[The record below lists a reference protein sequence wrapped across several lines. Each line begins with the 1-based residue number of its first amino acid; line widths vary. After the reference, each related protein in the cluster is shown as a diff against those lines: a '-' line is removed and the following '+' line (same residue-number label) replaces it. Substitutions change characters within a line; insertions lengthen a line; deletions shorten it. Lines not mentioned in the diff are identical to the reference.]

1 MMYLHKVRL
10 NQFRSLQNFDTADL
24 SEGLTVFHS
33 AGSEES
39 SDWVEFLRQ
48 IFFGFDQSEVRNG
61 RTKSIAGPGGE
72 ASLYHSGV
80 EFVIRRSMAADGRES
95 LAVNDA
101 QGRSV
106 SLPGGLP
113 MPRWVTREVFRE
125 ICMSGPGELDQFDL
139 LHAVCREADTRH
151 SAETELRQ
159 ALAAID
165 QVRRDRD
172 GNGLSGGLV
181 HQISRI
187 RSQQGDIQGRIAV
200 LRKPPVDHS
209 ARISQ
214 MQQEQNSLGELLAA
228 TESRISLLES
238 AINEHERQVVT
249 TISPEVPYEASRQT
263 DLSGVSESL
272 EQWRAIRSLIRRE
285 ALAGG
290 VESSLRMQSDDTM
303 LAMRHSMARLEE
315 QVCSVA
321 GESGDPDTEPMDSLN
336 ADESVQQIRLE
347 LTALNDRL
355 AEYEEVLRRR
365 QTSRATFLMK
375 RCLHDATELV
385 GFLEEQLMQAGASGS
400 VDAGGASDNSVDR
413 SSVTGRV
420 GPAAECV
427 SEKLEQL
434 KAELQ
439 AGIDS
444 RDQIRRQVEELD
456 ASICRLKSENP
467 AVFTLEQLDQLRAAY
482 AELETQITILEEE
495 RRQLDS
501 TEDTLKELIIRLQN
515 RTVSGLFETASEY
528 LRRMSCGDCQTIA
541 EDASGVLSVRLRF
554 HTELVPIQ
562 TLDLA
567 LRQLCGLALRLTLIR
582 EQAEKSESVPLI
594 LNQCIPLSQETR
606 LAAIAKLLMEITGE
620 GHQII
625 VLTSSAAMVD
635 MPCLKTADLRAFNPS
650 AQIAAV
656 AALPVATIAS
666 VAAPAPALQI
676 HAWVEPKTAL
686 HETSALPVAENSSAE
701 SGSTATATSQ
711 AHATNWLFYLE
722 ADYGVE
728 ELAGI
733 SLGELE
739 ALRTSGI
746 LKIED
751 VLTRTVPQ
759 LEELTRQ
766 RGFLVAVERLQ
777 ALRGQAELTS
787 RVPMLRR
794 GDAALLF
801 ASGIHTADELG
812 RLRPETVYERV
823 TEFQRSDAGLRYRRA
838 GRLIDRQQALNWARF
853 GQFARSLDEVRE
865 SRSRFG
871 VRSGPATTA
880 RLRVAS
886 ESPTTGTSSGTSEP
900 TVDAAGVI
908 TKKRRRRTPGDSV
921 VQERRARRSA
931 RREQLSNQL
940 RVDAEESDVSET
952 GTIERVG
959 GMRFF
964 LGRTSDV
971 KSAPSIGPRTA
982 ELFHAAG
989 IRTIEE
995 FLSISAERLA
1005 EKLNSRRIT
1014 PALIRQWQTQAQLMC
1029 QIPELR
1035 GNDSQILVACGVSTP
1050 EALASKSPEDLL
1062 AKVLPF
1068 VDSGEGKRIVR
1079 NGRRPDL
1086 AAVTDW
1092 IQWAAN
1098 ARPFR
1103 AA

>member
-1 MMYLHKVRL
+1 MYLHNVCL
-10 NQFRSLQNFDTADL
+10 NQFRSLQNFDTAGL

-33 AGSEES
+33 ASSPES

-48 IFFGFDQSEVRNG
+48 VFFGFDTSEDVSG
-61 RTKSIAGPGGE
+61 KTKAVSNPGGK
-72 ASLYHSGV
+72 ASLHSSRG
-80 EFVIRRSMAADGRES
+80 EFSVCRSVLADGRES
-95 LAVNDA
+95 LAVTDA

-106 SLPGGLP
+106 SLPGGSP
-113 MPRWVTREVFRE
+113 MARWVTRDVFRS
-125 ICMSGPGELDQFDL
+125 ICVSGPKEADQFDL

-151 SAETELRQ
+151 TAEKELRQ
-159 ALAAID
+159 ANTALD

-187 RSQQGDIQGRIAV
+187 RSLQGDIQGRIAV
-200 LRKPPVDHS
+200 LRKPPVDNS
-209 ARISQ
+209 ARVAQ
-214 MQQEQNSLGELLAA
+214 MQEEQTAIEESLAA
-228 TESRISLLES
+228 TESRISRLES
-238 AINEHERQVVT
+238 AIAELEHQVATAATPDVT
-249 TISPEVPYEASRQT
+249 APKILQT
-263 DLSGVSESL
+263 DVSNVAESL

-285 ALAGG
+285 ASACGAT
-290 VESSLRMQSDDTM
+290 SSLRIQSDDTM
-303 LAMRHSMARLEE
+303 LAMRHSIVRLEE
-315 QVCSVA
+315 QVDTVA
-321 GESGDPDTEPMDSLN
+321 DAPMDMDTESMDSGS
-336 ADESVQQIRLE
+336 ADESVQQIRQE

-355 AEYEEVLRRR
+355 AEYEDALRRR
-365 QTSRATFLMK
+365 QTSRATTLMK

-385 GFLEEQLMQAGASGS
+385 EILEEQLMQSGAVNGTGSGS
-400 VDAGGASDNSVDR
+400 DVSTSVEGLGEFNAGIFA
-413 SSVTGRV
+413 TGC
-420 GPAAECV
+420 AAE
-427 SEKLEQL
+427 KQEQL
-434 KAELQ
+434 KSELQ
-439 AGIDS
+439 ECIAS
-444 RDQIRRQVEELD
+444 REQNRRQIDELE
-456 ASICRLKSENP
+456 ASICRMKAENP
-467 AVFTLEQLDQLRAAY
+467 VALTLEQLDQLRATY
-482 AELETQITILEEE
+482 AELETQVTMLEEE
-495 RRQLDS
+495 RRQLTS
-501 TEDTLKELIIRLQN
+501 TEETLKELIVRLQN
-515 RTVSGLFETASEY
+515 RTVSGLFETASDY
-528 LRRMSCGDCQTIA
+528 LRRMSCGECQTIS

-562 TLDLA
+562 TLDLS
-567 LRQLCGLALRLTLIR
+567 LRQLCGLALRLALIR
-582 EQAEKSESVPLI
+582 EQAAKSESVPLI
-594 LNQCIPLSQETR
+594 LNQCIPVGQETR
-606 LAAIAKLLMEITGE
+606 LVAIAQLLLEIADE

-625 VLTSSAAMVD
+625 VLSSSDSLVD
-635 MPCLKTADLRAFNPS
+635 LSCLKTADLRVFNPPS
-650 AQIAAV
+650 QIAVVSTAAV
-656 AALPVATIAS
+656 SEPVPVTSS
-666 VAAPAPALQI
+666 VPALQI
-676 HAWVEPKTAL
+676 HAWVEPQAAL
-686 HETSALPVAENSSAE
+686 VEINAELGFEKSVTE
-701 SGSTATATSQ
+701 KDTTATAASPV
-711 AHATNWLFYLE
+711 HATNWLFYLE

-751 VLTRTVPQ
+751 ILIRTVPQ
-759 LEELTRQ
+759 LEEMTRQ

-777 ALRGQAELTS
+777 ALRGQAELTA

-853 GQFARSLDEVRE
+853 GQFARSLEEVRE

-871 VRSGPATTA
+871 VRTGPATTSK
-880 RLRVAS
+880 LRVAP
-886 ESPTTGTSSGTSEP
+886 ETPATGPSSGRTAPALE
-900 TVDAAGVI
+900 VAGVI
-908 TKKRRRRTPGDSV
+908 TKKRRRRAPGDTV
-921 VQERRARRSA
+921 VEERRARRSA

-940 RVDAEESDVSET
+940 RVDAEESEVRDT
-952 GTIERVG
+952 GTVERVG

-971 KSAPSIGPRTA
+971 KAAPSIGPRTA

-989 IRTIEE
+989 IRTVEE
-995 FLSISAERLA
+995 FLSISSDRLA

-1014 PALIRQWQTQAQLMC
+1014 PVLVRQWQTQAQLMC

-1050 EALASKSPEDLL
+1050 EVLASKTPEDLL

-1068 VDSGEGKRIVR
+1068 VDSGEGKRILR

>member
-1 MMYLHKVRL
+1 MYLHKVRL
-10 NQFRSLQNFDTADL
+10 NQFRSLQNFDAADL

-33 AGSEES
+33 ASSEES
-39 SDWVEFLRQ
+39 SEWVEFLRQ
-48 IFFGFDQSEVRNG
+48 LFFGFDPSEVRSG
-61 RTKSIAGPGGE
+61 RTKSVPGPNGEAILRHTGGE
-72 ASLYHSGV
+72 FA
-80 EFVIRRSMAADGRES
+80 IRRSIAAEGRES
-95 LAVNDA
+95 LAVTDA

-113 MPRWVTREVFRE
+113 MARWVTRDVFRE
-125 ICMSGPGELDQFDL
+125 ICVSSPGEVDQFDL

-151 SAETELRQ
+151 TAETELRQ

-214 MQQEQNSLGELLAA
+214 MQQEKSSLEELLAA
-228 TESRISLLES
+228 TESRMSLLES
-238 AINEHERQVVT
+238 SIEDLERQIAT
-249 TISPEVPYEASRQT
+249 AIPPEVPSEAGQQT
-263 DLSGVSESL
+263 DLSGVAESL

-285 ALAGG
+285 ATAGG
-290 VESSLRMQSDDTM
+290 VENSLRMQSDDTM

-321 GESGDPDTEPMDSLN
+321 GDSGDPNPESMDSGH
-336 ADESVQQIRLE
+336 ADESVQQIRME
-347 LTALNDRL
+347 LTTLTERL
-355 AEYEEVLRRR
+355 AEYEEMLRRR

-375 RCLHDATELV
+375 RCLQDATELV
-385 GFLEEQLMQAGASGS
+385 GLLEEQLIQAAPANDVCQGE
-400 VDAGGASDNSVDR
+400 ASDNSVDR
-413 SSVTGRV
+413 SRV
-420 GPAAECV
+420 SGSGSSATECV
-427 SEKLEQL
+427 AEKLEQL
-434 KAELQ
+434 KVELQ
-439 AGIDS
+439 ASIAC
-444 RDQIRRQVEELD
+444 RDQTRQQVEERD
-456 ASICRLKSENP
+456 ASIIRLKSENP
-467 AVFTLEQLDQLRAAY
+467 VVLTLEQLDQLRATY

-528 LRRMSCGDCQTIA
+528 LRRISCGDCQTIA
-541 EDASGVLSVRLRF
+541 EDPSGVLSVRLRF

-567 LRQLCGLALRLTLIR
+567 LRQLCGLALRLALIR
-582 EQAEKSESVPLI
+582 EQAAKSESVPLV
-594 LNQCIPLSQETR
+594 LNQCLPVNHETR
-606 LAAIAKLLMEITGE
+606 LAAIAKLLMEITGD

-625 VLTSSAAMVD
+625 VLTSSASLTD
-635 MPCLKTADLRAFNPS
+635 IPCLKTADLRAFNPP
-650 AQIAAV
+650 AQLTV
-656 AALPVATIAS
+656 DAALPVSNVVS

-676 HAWVEPKTAL
+676 HAWVEPTAAL
-686 HETSALPVAENSSAE
+686 HETVELPAAENSSTE
-701 SGSTATATSQ
+701 SVSTATAGSQ
-711 AHATNWLFYLE
+711 VHATNWLFYLE

-871 VRSGPATTA
+871 VRSGPATMA

-886 ESPTTGTSSGTSEP
+886 ESPATGAASGLAEP
-900 TVDAAGVI
+900 TVDAAVGI
-908 TKKRRRRTPGDSV
+908 TKKRRRKSPGDSV

-940 RVDAEESDVSET
+940 RVDAEESDVRDA
-952 GTIERVG
+952 GTVERVG

-1050 EALASKSPEDLL
+1050 EALANKAPEDLL

-1068 VDSGEGKRIVR
+1068 VDSGEGKRILR